1 MTTRIASFIE
11 KGLKAND
18 FTVTTAT
25 NGNEVILQ
33 AVGSEFDLLILDLG
47 LPDKN
52 GLQVIEDLRVQDEA
66 APLCTLHNAPLA

>member
-66 APLCTLHNAPLA
+66 VP